1 MFTGIVQTQANV
13 LSTIYNDAS
22 LKLTISVEKNF
33 IAQLQHGASISIN
46 GVCLTVV
53 NFSLIEN
60 NKATILFDV
69 IDETLRVTNLKR
81 ITTNDT
87 VNFERSLKV
96 GDEIGGH
103 MVSGHI
109 HSVASVKD
117 ILTTSQN
124 CKITFTCDSKW
135 MKYILPKGFITI
147 NGTSLTVGEVTASTF
162 CVHLIPETL
171 NITNLG
177 NLTINDIINIELD
190 QQTVTIVDTIERLQ
204 LSLT

>member
-33 IAQLQHGASISIN
+33 IEQLQHGASIAIN

-53 NFSLIEN
+53 NFSLIDN

-81 ITTNDT
+81 ISTNDT

-109 HSVASVKD
+109 HSKANVSDLVK
-117 ILTTSQN
+117 TPTN
-124 CKITFTCDSKW
+124 CKITFMCNTQL

-147 NGTSLTVGEVTASTF
+147 NGTSLTVGDVTDSTF

-171 NITNLG
+171 SITNLG
-177 NLTINDIINIELD
+177 KLSINDIINIELD
-190 QQTVTIVDTIERLQ
+190 QQTVTIVDTIERLK